1 MSRSPFDPSFEA
13 LPQSLPIFPL
23 TGVLLLPGGRL
34 PLNIFEP
41 RYLAM
46 IETALG
52 ERRMI
57 GMVQPQEGQGDAGE
71 PPVYRTGCAGR
82 ITSFSET
89 EDGRYLITLAGIAR
103 FDITRELPLEA
114 AFRRVVPDWHRFRD
128 DLEGHADDGAVDR
141 PRFLAALKRFLERYD
156 IAADWPTIEG
166 MPAGR
171 LITTIAMACP
181 FAPSEKQAL
190 VEAKDGA
197 ERARLLVTLIEMAA
211 HGGEAA
217 DRARH

>member
-1 MSRSPFDPSFEA
+1 MSRSPFDPSFDA
-13 LPQSLPIFPL
+13 LPQTLPIFPL
-23 TGVLLLPGGRL
+23 TGALLLPGGRL

-46 IETALG
+46 IESAMG

-57 GMVQPQEGQGDAGE
+57 GMVQPLEGQGDAGE

-82 ITSFSET
+82 IISFSET

-103 FDITRELPLEA
+103 FDVAHELPREA
-114 AFRRVVPDWHRFRD
+114 AFRRVVPDWQRYRG
-128 DLEGHADDGAVDR
+128 DLAAQPSDGAVDR
-141 PRFLAALKRFLERYD
+141 PRFLAALKRFLERYE
-156 IAADWPTIEG
+156 IAADWSAISG
-166 MPAGR
+166 MPADR
-171 LITTIAMACP
+171 LVTTIAMACP

-190 VEAKDGA
+190 LEAGDDA
-197 ERARLLVTLIEMAA
+197 DRARLLAALIEMAV

>member
-13 LPQSLPIFPL
+13 LPHSLPIFPL

-46 IETALG
+46 VETALG

-71 PPVYRTGCAGR
+71 PPVYQTGCVGR

-103 FDITRELPLEA
+103 FDIARELPRDG
-114 AFRRVVPDWHRFRD
+114 AFRRVVPDWRRYRD
-128 DLEGHADDGAVDR
+128 DLERRADDGAVDR

-166 MPAGR
+166 MPADR

-190 VEAKDGA
+190 LEAENSAD
-197 ERARLLVTLIEMAA
+197 RARLLATLIEMAA
-211 HGGEAA
+211 QGGEAA